1 MKKRVI
7 LKDVEEFMP
16 VYQDS
21 TDPAREFRTIL
32 KEVGFLVRNCEV
44 FSHCR
49 DPHII
54 SRWLCVCVSADGIW
68 KGRERWGG
76 CIV

>member
-1 MKKRVI
+1 MKTPVI

-44 FSHCR
+44 FSHCK

-54 SRWLCVCVSADGIW
+54 SIWLCVCVFVSGW
-68 KGRERWGG
+68 HLEGEGNVG
-76 CIV
+76 VGL